1 MTAREFSIASDHPSL
16 PGHFPGNPVVPGV
29 VLLDEVIKAAE
40 TAYGDHVTAVPMA
53 KFLQPLGPGQLCRIN
68 FSRQG
73 EGRIQFVCSV
83 QGETIAT
90 GLLNCEPHA
99 DRA

>member
-1 MTAREFSIASDHPSL
+1 MTIYEFSVSPDHPSL

-40 TAYGDHVTAVPMA
+40 TAYSDHVTAVPIA
-53 KFLQPLGPGQLCRIN
+53 KFLQPLAPGQPCRID

-73 EGRIQFVCSV
+73 GGHIQFVCST

-90 GLLNCEPHA
+90 GLLSCEPHA

>member
-1 MTAREFSIASDHPSL
+1 MTIYEFSVSPDHPSL
-16 PGHFPGNPVVPGV
+16 PGHFPGNPIVPGV

-40 TAYGDHVTAVPMA
+40 TTYGDSGHVTAVPMA
-53 KFLQPLGPGQLCRIN
+53 KFLQPLAPRQLCRID

-73 EGRIQFVCSV
+73 GGHIRFVCST

-90 GLLNCEPHA
+90 GLLYCEPHT
-99 DRA
+99 D